1 MGKKTLS
8 KGFTLVEMALVL
20 VVIGLILGAVS
31 VGKDMQRNAEYKK
44 IKQKFIDQWVQAYNE
59 HYSRLG
65 YLPGDAVAG
74 EVDGAAA
81 AVANIPTLTVNGSKH
96 DDLDDLQSDPTSAD
110 VDSNGVEL
118 CEANLLGYMA
128 AAGIETPPGRGDG
141 AEDKYV
147 YLDSNGNPQQLRVC
161 FQWSLPGNTA
171 GSGNTMVI
179 RGVTPD
185 LARFLDSLIDGQ
197 VDGEDGRFRRSDLDA
212 GAPDFDAL
220 AWPVGNDRNLAD
232 TADVDDVDQ
241 IVTVV
246 AVMQMNQ

>member
-1 MGKKTLS
+1 MLKRAAS

-65 YLPGDAVAG
+65 YLPGDAAAG
-74 EVDGAAA
+74 EVDSAAV

-96 DDLDDLQSDPTSAD
+96 DDLSDLQSDPASAA

-118 CEANLLGYMA
+118 CEAELLGYMA
-128 AAGIETPPGRGDG
+128 AAGIEVPPGRGDG
-141 AEDKYV
+141 AEEKYV

-171 GSGNTMVI
+171 GNGNTMVI

-197 VDGEDGRFRRSDLDA
+197 VDGEDGRFRRTGLVS
-212 GAPDFDAL
+212 GAPDFVAS
-220 AWPVGNDRNLAD
+220 AWPAGNDRNL
-232 TADVDDVDQ
+232 TNTGDVSDIQQ
-241 IVTVV
+241 IVTVA